1 MAIQSF
7 SEVELFTELESNVRS
22 YCRSFPA
29 VFSKAQGHTLWDT
42 HGKEYIDFF
51 SGAGALN
58 YGHNHPRLK
67 QALLRYIE
75 NDGITHSLDMYTEAK
90 ARFLERFADTIL
102 SPRKMRYRLMF
113 PGPTGTNSVESA
125 LKLARKITRRESVI
139 SFTNAFHG
147 MTLGSLAISG
157 NQFKRDG
164 AGVPLPFTVH
174 MPYDGYFGSGIDTIE
189 YLQRFLHDLGSGVS
203 LPAAVIVETI
213 QGEGGVN
220 VARAQWLREV
230 EKICREYDILFIID
244 DVQVGCGRTGPFFS
258 FEGAGITPDIV
269 CLSKSISGYGL
280 PMALTLIRPDLD
292 EWEPGEHNGTFR
304 GNNLAFVT
312 ATESLAA
319 FWQDTTLS
327 DETRRKGQYV
337 EKVLHQLSTQYA
349 HILPDVRGRG
359 LIWGLA
365 AEPRDDV
372 AARISAEAFS
382 RGLVIETSGSESNV
396 LKILPPLTITDQ
408 ALEMGL
414 GILADAVRA
423 VIQSG
428 A

>member
-7 SEVELFTELESNVRS
+7 SEVELFTERESNVRS

-29 VFSKAQGHTLWDT
+29 VFSKANGHSLWDT

-67 QALLRYIE
+67 QALLKYIE
-75 NDGITHSLDMYTEAK
+75 EDGITHSLDMYTEAK
-90 ARFLERFADTIL
+90 ARFLERFSDIIL
-102 SPRKMRYRLMF
+102 DPRNMHYRIMF

-147 MTLGSLAISG
+147 MTLGSLALSG
-157 NQFKRDG
+157 NQFKRNG

-174 MPYDGYFGSGIDTIE
+174 MPYDGYFGPGIDTIE
-189 YLQRFLHDLGSGVS
+189 YLERFLQDLGSGVS

-220 VARAQWLREV
+220 VASARWLRRV
-230 EKICREYDILFIID
+230 EQICRAYDILFIAD

-258 FEGAGITPDIV
+258 FEEYQINPDII

-280 PMALTLIRPDLD
+280 PMALTLIKPELD
-292 EWEPGEHNGTFR
+292 QWEPGEHNGTFR
-304 GNNLAFVT
+304 GNNPAFVT
-312 ATESLAA
+312 AAQALST
-319 FWQDTTLS
+319 FWEDKVLS
-327 DETRRKGQYV
+327 QQTHRKGEYV
-337 EKVLHQLSTQYA
+337 RQVLHHLSTQYA
-349 HILPDVRGRG
+349 QALPEVRGKG

-365 AEPRDDV
+365 AESRDDL
-372 AARISAEAFS
+372 ASRISMEAFKQ
-382 RGLVIETSGSESNV
+382 GLIIETSGSESNV

-408 ALEMGL
+408 ALEKGMD
-414 GILADAVRA
+414 ILLETARQ
-423 VIQSG
+423 VIESG
-428 A
+428 S

>member
-29 VFSKAQGHTLWDT
+29 VFSKAKGHSLWDT
-42 HGKEYIDFF
+42 HGKEYLDFF

-67 QALLRYIE
+67 QALLKYIE
-75 NDGITHSLDMYTEAK
+75 EDNIAHSLDMYTEAK
-90 ARFLERFADTIL
+90 AQFLDQFSEIIL
-102 SPRKMRYRLMF
+102 TPRHMPYRVMF

-125 LKLARKITRRESVI
+125 LKLARKITRRESII

-147 MTLGSLAISG
+147 MTLGSLALGG

-174 MPYDGYFGSGIDTIE
+174 MPYDGYFGPGMDTIE
-189 YLQRFLHDLGSGVS
+189 YLERFLHDLGSGVS

-213 QGEGGVN
+213 QGEGGIN
-220 VARAQWLREV
+220 VAHAQWLRSV
-230 EKICREYDILFIID
+230 EKICREYDILFMVD

-258 FEGAGITPDIV
+258 FEEAQISPDIV

-280 PMALTLIRPDLD
+280 PMALTLIKPELD
-292 EWEPGEHNGTFR
+292 QWEPGEHNGTFR

-312 ATESLAA
+312 ATQALRT
-319 FWQDTTLS
+319 FWQDDTLS
-327 DETRRKGQYV
+327 HETRRKGGYV
-337 EKVLHQLSTQYA
+337 KQFLDHLSTQYA
-349 HILPDVRGRG
+349 HALPEVRGRG
-359 LIWGLA
+359 LIWGLV
-365 AEPRDDV
+365 AESRDDL
-372 AARISAEAFS
+372 ASRISSEAF
-382 RGLVIETSGSESNV
+382 RQGLIIETSGSESNV
-396 LKILPPLTITDQ
+396 LKILPPLTITDE

-414 GILADAVRA
+414 NILQDAARRVIESRA
-423 VIQSG
+423 
-428 A
+428 

>member
-29 VFSKAQGHTLWDT
+29 VFSKAKGHSLWDT
-42 HGKEYIDFF
+42 HGKEYLDFF

-67 QALLRYIE
+67 QALLKYIE
-75 NDGITHSLDMYTEAK
+75 EDNIAHSLDMYTEAK
-90 ARFLERFADTIL
+90 AQFLDQFSEIIL
-102 SPRKMRYRLMF
+102 TPRHMPYRVMF

-125 LKLARKITRRESVI
+125 LKLARKITRRESII

-147 MTLGSLAISG
+147 MTLGSLALGG

-174 MPYDGYFGSGIDTIE
+174 MPYDGYFGPGMDTIE
-189 YLQRFLHDLGSGVS
+189 YLERFLHDLGSGVS

-213 QGEGGVN
+213 QGEGGIN
-220 VARAQWLREV
+220 VAHAQWLRSV
-230 EKICREYDILFIID
+230 EKICREYDILFMVD

-258 FEGAGITPDIV
+258 FEEAQISPDIV

-280 PMALTLIRPDLD
+280 PMALTLIKPELD
-292 EWEPGEHNGTFR
+292 QWEPGEHNGTFR

-312 ATESLAA
+312 ATQALRT
-319 FWQDTTLS
+319 FWQDDTLS
-327 DETRRKGQYV
+327 HETRRKGGHVKQF
-337 EKVLHQLSTQYA
+337 LDPLSTQYA
-349 HILPDVRGRG
+349 HALPEVRGRG
-359 LIWGLA
+359 LIWGLV
-365 AEPRDDV
+365 AESRDDL
-372 AARISAEAFS
+372 ASRISSEAF
-382 RGLVIETSGSESNV
+382 RQGLIIETSGSESNV
-396 LKILPPLTITDQ
+396 LKILPPLTITDE

-414 GILADAVRA
+414 NILQDAARRVIESRA
-423 VIQSG
+423 
-428 A
+428 